1 MIAKFIGNTAT
12 GFKTNLEYN
21 IEAILINNLIYVK
34 DKLGNS
40 FCTYYSIEE
49 FINDWE
55 IKKIN

>member
-1 MIAKFIGNTAT
+1 MIAKFIGTTTT

-21 IEAILINNLIYVK
+21 IETMLINNLIYVK